1 MIYDVGYNSSCYS
14 RVTDLQA
21 RQHLICPR
29 SPSPCPALRGGQ
41 VGKRE
46 ILNGLKEKQT
56 TVFNYIQNFAGK
68 LWAGSRDYT
77 RR

>member
-1 MIYDVGYNSSCYS
+1 MCPIFRHDSISS
-14 RVTDLQA
+14 VLA
-21 RQHLICPR
+21 RPLPVL
-29 SPSPCPALRGGQ
+29 PRGGQ